1 MMTEWNDP
9 TTWLQALLLAALAL
23 LTLPALLAPLY
34 LLWLTLFSGQALP
47 TTHAPTSGKNLRFDI
62 IVPAHDEAASI
73 AGVVENLLDLDW
85 PKDQFRVLVVAD
97 NCQDATASKA
107 RQAGAKVIE
116 RNDAQSR
123 GKGYALQ
130 LGFGISMAQRYADAI
145 VVVDADSRASRNLL
159 QAFAK
164 TLAGGETVA
173 QAFHGVLQPNENR
186 RNRLMAIAYSAFH
199 RVRSRGRERLAL
211 SCGIRGNG
219 WCISSHTLQAVVY
232 AAHGLAEDIEYGL
245 RLGLAGVRV
254 AYIDDAQVL
263 SSMDTDLA
271 GVASQRNR
279 WEQGRSALPGAF
291 ARSLLSPFPGRTRA
305 LRRDLGF
312 DLLVP
317 PLATIGLS
325 IALLGLVGV
334 AALLAL
340 PTSVLPM
347 VFLSLAAVGSLALL
361 LHVGRAWQLSGTG
374 RRGLLDLAAAPRFA
388 LWKLALRFRPRHDTS
403 WVRTHRT
410 TS

>member
-1 MMTEWNDP
+1 MNSEWTDP
-9 TTWLQALLLAALAL
+9 TVWLQALLVAALVL
-23 LTLPALLAPLY
+23 LAIPALLAPLY
-34 LLWLTLFSGQALP
+34 LFWLTLFSRRSPP
-47 TTHAPTSGKNLRFDI
+47 TTQPSGLGKDLRFDI

-73 AGVVENLLDLDW
+73 AGVVENLLDVDW

-97 NCQDATASKA
+97 NCQDATATKA
-107 RQAGAKVIE
+107 RQAGARVIE
-116 RNDAQSR
+116 RNDPQSR

-130 LGFGISMAQRYADAI
+130 LGFGISLAQRYADAI

-159 QAFAK
+159 RAFAAA
-164 TLAGGETVA
+164 LSGGATVA
-173 QAFHGVLQPNENR
+173 QAFHGVLHPNQNR

-199 RVRSRGRERLAL
+199 KVRSRGRERLAL

-219 WCISSHTLQAVVY
+219 WCISRHTLQAVVY
-232 AAHGLAEDIEYGL
+232 EAHGLAEDIEYGL
-245 RLGLAGVRV
+245 RLGIAGVRV
-254 AYIDDAQVL
+254 TYVDDAQVL

-279 WEQGRSALPGAF
+279 WEQGRSALPGIF

-305 LRRDLGF
+305 LRRDLGV

-325 IALLGLVGV
+325 LVLLTLVGV
-334 AALLAL
+334 AADRAL
-340 PTSVLPM
+340 PNSIFPT
-347 VFLSLAAVGSLALL
+347 VFLSLGAVSSLALL
-361 LHVGRAWQLSGTG
+361 LHIGRAWQLSGTG

-388 LWKLALRFRPRHDTS
+388 LWKLALRFRPARDTS